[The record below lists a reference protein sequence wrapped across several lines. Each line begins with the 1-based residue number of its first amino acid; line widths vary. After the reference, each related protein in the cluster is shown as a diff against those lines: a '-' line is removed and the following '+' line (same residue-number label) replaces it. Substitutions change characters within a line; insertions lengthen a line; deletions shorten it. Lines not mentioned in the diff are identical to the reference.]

1 MAGALKNNNSNM
13 NKIISL
19 DKKITD
25 ISNLSFDLANFPFIV
40 ECHDGELFDDDVN
53 HASEYVLLEVV
64 RPYEQEAKFFMHI
77 LTEALASSLV
87 RPVWAESI
95 GICPE
100 APFQYIAIPK
110 FVNIYNGGDTL
121 QSLNV
126 SVDEHLNIHIESTS
140 YTASKQYNSVSFDD
154 FKAQTVSGML
164 NLKRKIRSR
173 LRDTMMQYADVV
185 CRDEN
190 DNETTYLCDL
200 YRLRN
205 GDVPYIDGDR
215 SHLPVLR
222 VETDFR
228 LDYFTVYSIEMGEDY
243 IDFHGSYHDGLRSG
257 CFIEPDSIIKD
268 YDVIGDSL
276 LDVMSAIIRE
286 TEDASA

>member
-1 MAGALKNNNSNM
+1 MK
-13 NKIISL
+13 KIISL

-25 ISNLSFDLANFPFIV
+25 IFNLSFDLANFPFIV
-40 ECHDGELFDDDVN
+40 ECHDGELFDNDVN

-87 RPVWAESI
+87 RPVWAASI
-95 GICPE
+95 GIRPDV
-100 APFQYIAIPK
+100 PFQYIAIPK
-110 FVNIYNGGDTL
+110 YVNIYNGGDTL
-121 QSLNV
+121 QSIYV
-126 SVDEHLNIHIESTS
+126 SVDEHFNINIKSTS

-154 FKAQTVSGML
+154 FKVQTVSEML
-164 NLKRKIRSR
+164 DLKRKIRSR

-243 IDFHGSYHDGLRSG
+243 IDFHGSYHDGLFNESS
-257 CFIEPDSIIKD
+257 IEPDSIIKD

-276 LDVMSAIIRE
+276 LDVISAIISE
-286 TEDASA
+286 TESASA

>member
-1 MAGALKNNNSNM
+1 MK
-13 NKIISL
+13 KIISL

-40 ECHDGELFDDDVN
+40 ECHDGELFDNDVN

-87 RPVWAESI
+87 RPVWAESL

-140 YTASKQYNSVSFDD
+140 YTASKQYNPVSFDD
-154 FKAQTVSGML
+154 FKAQTISEML
-164 NLKRKIRSR
+164 DLKRKLRSR
-173 LRDTMMQYADVV
+173 LRDTMMQYANVV

-205 GDVPYIDGDR
+205 GDVPYIDGDK
-215 SHLPVLR
+215 SHLPVIR
-222 VETDFR
+222 VEVEKDSHFDHFI
-228 LDYFTVYSIEMGEDY
+228 DYFTVYSIEMGEDY
-243 IDFHGSYHDGLRSG
+243 IDFHGSYHDGLYG
-257 CFIEPDSIIKD
+257 ECLIEPDSIIKD

-276 LDVMSAIIRE
+276 LDVISAIISE
-286 TEDASA
+286 TEAASA

>member
-1 MAGALKNNNSNM
+1 M

-173 LRDTMMQYADVV
+173 LRDIMMQYADVV

>member
-1 MAGALKNNNSNM
+1 M

-64 RPYEQEAKFFMHI
+64 KPYEQEAKFFMHI

-173 LRDTMMQYADVV
+173 LRDIMMQYADVV